1 MATIREVYDALREAG
16 FSDAEARTMTAV
28 AIAESNLRE
37 DATAVSPV
45 EYSVGVFQ
53 INLRA
58 HPWVTEQCARDVRC
72 AARAARRIYLTQGIQ
87 AWSAYGT
94 ARFAAARTEVERALS
109 GSGLDTADSEGGLLG
124 LSRVT
129 LEKALANVTFFVAGL
144 ILVVGSLLALASKT
158 DVGKAAKEYAEKLA
172 QAAVGAATR
181 VV

>member
-37 DATAVSPV
+37 DATAVSSV

-72 AARAARRIYLTQGIQ
+72 AARAARRIYLSQGIR

-94 ARFAAARTEVERALS
+94 ARFAAARAEVERALS
-109 GSGLDTADSEGGLLG
+109 GSGQGEDSESGPLG
-124 LSRVT
+124 LSRAT
-129 LEKALANVTFFVAGL
+129 LEKALANVTFFVVGL
-144 ILVVGSLLALASKT
+144 ILVVGSLLALATKT
-158 DVGKAAKEYAEKLA
+158 DAGRAVKEYAEKVA
-172 QAAVGAATR
+172 QAAVSVGTR